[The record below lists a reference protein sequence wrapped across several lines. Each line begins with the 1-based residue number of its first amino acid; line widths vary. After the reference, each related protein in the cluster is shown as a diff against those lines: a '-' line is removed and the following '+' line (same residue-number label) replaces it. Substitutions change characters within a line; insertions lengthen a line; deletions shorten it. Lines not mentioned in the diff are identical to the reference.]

1 MKGYTATYDA
11 TVIARLRAAGAI
23 FAGRTNMD
31 EFAMGT
37 TTETSAFKKT
47 DNPAAPGYVP
57 GGSSGGSAAAV
68 AGGIALAAL
77 GTDTG
82 GSIRQPAAFCG
93 CVGLKPTYGR
103 VSRYGAAAY
112 ASSLD
117 QIGPITRN
125 VGDAAALLEVMAG
138 HDKFD
143 ATSLSHPVPDYLF
156 MLTGDHGGDLKG
168 LRLGLPKEYFA
179 GNVHADL
186 KQRVRAAAAAC
197 RKAGAEIVEV
207 SLPHTEYAVAVYHI
221 LANGEASAALARFD
235 GIRYGTRAK
244 GVNNLGDLYVE
255 TRSQGLGDEVK
266 RRIILGTFVLSSAAY
281 ESHYVRAQKV
291 RTLIRN
297 DFDKVFDRCD
307 ALLTPVTPQPPERLG
322 EKHTDPVEAYA
333 GGMFVIPVNM
343 AGICGLAVPY
353 GTISDGRPASVQ
365 IIAPALGE
373 ATAFRIGRALELS
386 QQVCK

>member
-1 MKGYTATYDA
+1 VKIGELSLIQAREGLRSRQFSAVELTRAILDAISERDGSLGAYLWVDRDDTLRQAEAADKKRAAGEDGPLLGIPLAIKDNLNVFAQPCTCGSRIMKGYTATYDA

-207 SLPHTEYAVAVYHI
+207 SLPQTE
-221 LANGEASAALARFD
+221 
-235 GIRYGTRAK
+235 
-244 GVNNLGDLYVE
+244 
-255 TRSQGLGDEVK
+255 
-266 RRIILGTFVLSSAAY
+266 
-281 ESHYVRAQKV
+281 
-291 RTLIRN
+291 
-297 DFDKVFDRCD
+297 
-307 ALLTPVTPQPPERLG
+307 
-322 EKHTDPVEAYA
+322 
-333 GGMFVIPVNM
+333 
-343 AGICGLAVPY
+343 
-353 GTISDGRPASVQ
+353 
-365 IIAPALGE
+365 
-373 ATAFRIGRALELS
+373 
-386 QQVCK
+386 